1 MSLEY
6 SGYNEDEYFEEG
18 SNIKDLLNDMDQFE
32 YSGNLSGKSTE
43 HDEFNEV
50 MMQKKNENKN
60 EKEENIP
67 KMDEK
72 NKFDMVITSYDES
85 SNKKEVDTVGVE
97 EKSNTFLSENT
108 KTVKEKTILN
118 GNICSDDN
126 LRRKCKHLIL
136 NSLLIFI
143 NNKIKELYNN
153 RIGRGIC
160 IKQLQALNQKTKSTP
175 NINYNKELIIKTIG
189 EIFSDKIS
197 GRFSNFMPDHNQ
209 RLIQKLLNEENID
222 IRNYFTQIFNLT
234 FFQCLEHYRGTKNY
248 SELKEMKVFADDI
261 KDFGEEENYIIN
273 LQYYLNNFENIINNK
288 RSRKSKKMLM
298 KEK

>member
-1 MSLEY
+1 MNLEY

-43 HDEFNEV
+43 HDEFNGV
-50 MMQKKNENKN
+50 MMQKKNEN
-60 EKEENIP
+60 EENIP

-85 SNKKEVDTVGVE
+85 SNKKEVGTVGVE

-160 IKQLQALNQKTKSTP
+160 IKQLQALNQKTKSTS

-222 IRNYFTQIFNLT
+222 IRNFFTQIFNLT
-234 FFQCLEHYRGTKNY
+234 FFQYLEHFYGTKNV
-248 SELKEMKVFADDI
+248 SELIDMKDFDDEI
-261 KDFGEEENYIIN
+261 KDFIEEEN
-273 LQYYLNNFENIINNK
+273 LLEKFENIINNK
-288 RSRKSKKMLM
+288 NSKKMLM